1 VPGDLLKTRGA
12 RLYLPAMTRPWDVI
26 GIGATSVD
34 YVYRLPVLP
43 EADGPQAKIRI
54 SSHRI
59 SCGGQTATA
68 LATCAALGL
77 RAKFAGV
84 LGSDENGA
92 RIRAELVRRGI
103 DVTDAVVHDG
113 RNQFAAI
120 LVDERSG
127 ERIVLWSRDE
137 GLALEPDEL
146 STALLA
152 SARIVHVDDVDQEGA
167 IRAARRARTSGAI
180 VTSDIDR
187 VTDRTEELVG
197 AVSIP
202 ILAEHVPPALT
213 GEKDM
218 ERALR
223 KLRRQHDTMLCVTLG
238 RSGAMILDGDTLHHE
253 PAFHVDAVDTTGAG
267 DVFRGAF
274 MHGLLRRESP
284 ENLLRFANAA
294 AAVSCTRAGAIDA
307 VPALAD
313 VSGMLSRNGDTRATT
328 SPMPVPGER
337 R

>member
-1 VPGDLLKTRGA
+1 
-12 RLYLPAMTRPWDVI
+12 MTRPWDVI

-68 LATCAALGL
+68 LATCASLGL

-84 LGSDENGA
+84 LGSDDNGS

-103 DVTDAVVHDG
+103 DVADAMVHDG
-113 RNQFAAI
+113 LNQFAAI
-120 LVDERSG
+120 LVDERTG

-137 GLALEPDEL
+137 GLALRPDEL
-146 STALLA
+146 SADLLA

-167 IRAARRARTSGAI
+167 IRAARRACASGAI

-187 VTDRTEELVG
+187 VTDRTDELVG
-197 AVSIP
+197 AVSVP

-213 GEKDM
+213 GESDM

-223 KLRRQHDTMLCVTLG
+223 KLRTRHSTMICVTLG
-238 RSGAMILDGDTLHHE
+238 RHGSAILDGDRLHHE

-274 MHGLLRRESP
+274 MLGLLRGDAP
-284 ENLLRFANAA
+284 PALLRFANAA

-307 VPALAD
+307 VPCLDD
-313 VSGMLSRNGDTRATT
+313 VTRMLQS
-328 SPMPVPGER
+328 S
-337 R
+337 

>member
-1 VPGDLLKTRGA
+1 
-12 RLYLPAMTRPWDVI
+12 MTRPWDVI

-68 LATCAALGL
+68 LATCASLGL
-77 RAKFAGV
+77 RTKFAGV
-84 LGSDENGA
+84 LGSDENGE

-113 RNQFAAI
+113 LNQFAAI
-120 LVDERSG
+120 LVDERTG

-137 GLALEPDEL
+137 GLALRPNEL
-146 STALLA
+146 AAEMLA
-152 SARIVHVDDVDQEGA
+152 SAHIVHVDDVDQEGA
-167 IRAARRARTSGAI
+167 IQAAARARASGAI

-187 VTDRTEELVG
+187 VTDRTEELVR
-197 AVSIP
+197 AVTIP
-202 ILAEHVPPALT
+202 ILAEHVPPAIT
-213 GEKDM
+213 GESDM

-223 KLRRQHDTMLCVTLG
+223 KLRAPGATFVCVTLG
-238 RSGAMILDGDTLHHE
+238 RSGAMILDGDRLYRE

-267 DVFRGAF
+267 DVFRGAL
-274 MHGLLRRESP
+274 MHGLLRREPPSS
-284 ENLLRFANAA
+284 LLRFANAA
-294 AAVSCTRAGAIDA
+294 AAVSCTRAGAMDA
-307 VPALAD
+307 VPVLDD
-313 VSGMLSRNGDTRATT
+313 VQQMLETRTATPAK
-328 SPMPVPGER
+328 S
-337 R
+337 

>member
-1 VPGDLLKTRGA
+1 
-12 RLYLPAMTRPWDVI
+12 MTRPWDVI

-54 SSHRI
+54 SSHRV

-84 LGSDENGA
+84 LGSDHNGM

-103 DVTDAVVHDG
+103 DVTDAVVHEG
-113 RNQFAAI
+113 LNQFAAI
-120 LVDERSG
+120 LVDERTG

-137 GLALEPDEL
+137 GLALRPDEL
-146 STALLA
+146 SADLLA
-152 SARIVHVDDVDQEGA
+152 SARIVHVDDVDQDGA
-167 IRAARRARTSGAI
+167 IRAAARARASGAI

-197 AVSIP
+197 AVTIP
-202 ILAEHVPPALT
+202 ILAEHVTPALT
-213 GEKDM
+213 GEQDI
-218 ERALR
+218 ERGLR
-223 KLRRQHDTMLCVTLG
+223 KLRARHTALLCVTLG
-238 RSGAMILDGDTLHHE
+238 KHGAVILDGDVFHHE
-253 PAFHVDAVDTTGAG
+253 AAFPVDAVDTTGAG

-274 MHGLLRRESP
+274 IHGLLRGERPDS
-284 ENLLRFANAA
+284 LLRFANAA

-307 VPALAD
+307 VPNLDAVTEMMQA
-313 VSGMLSRNGDTRATT
+313 V
-328 SPMPVPGER
+328 
-337 R
+337 

>member
-1 VPGDLLKTRGA
+1 
-12 RLYLPAMTRPWDVI
+12 MTRPWDVI

-84 LGSDENGA
+84 LGSDENGV
-92 RIRAELVRRGI
+92 RIHAELARLGI
-103 DVTDAVVHDG
+103 DVSDAMVHEAK
-113 RNQFAAI
+113 NQFAAI
-120 LVDERSG
+120 LVDERTG
-127 ERIVLWSRDE
+127 ERIVLWSRDD
-137 GLALEPDEL
+137 GLALRPNEL
-146 STALLA
+146 SPELLA
-152 SARIVHVDDVDQEGA
+152 SARVVHVDDVDQEGA
-167 IRAARRARTSGAI
+167 IRAAERARASGAI

-187 VTDRTEELVG
+187 VTERTEEFVG

-223 KLRRQHDTMLCVTLG
+223 KLRTRHSTMLCVTLG
-238 RSGAMILDGDTLHHE
+238 RAGAMILEGDTIHFE
-253 PAFHVDAVDTTGAG
+253 PAFHVNAVDTTGAG
-267 DVFRGAF
+267 DVWRGAF
-274 MHGLLRRESP
+274 IHGLLRHEQP
-284 ENLLRFANAA
+284 KAILRFANAA

-313 VSGMLSRNGDTRATT
+313 VDDMLQLA
-328 SPMPVPGER
+328 
-337 R
+337 

>member
-1 VPGDLLKTRGA
+1 M
-12 RLYLPAMTRPWDVI
+12 PAWDVI

-103 DVTDAVVHDG
+103 DVSDAVVHEG

-120 LVDERSG
+120 LVDERTG

-137 GLALEPDEL
+137 GMALRPDEL
-146 STALLA
+146 SPDLLA

-167 IRAARRARTSGAI
+167 IRAARRARDFGAI

-213 GEKDM
+213 GEADV

-223 KLRRQHDTMLCVTLG
+223 KLLRRHESMLSMMCVTLG
-238 RSGAMILDGDTLHHE
+238 RHGAAILDGDVFHHE
-253 PAFHVDAVDTTGAG
+253 PAFHVEAVDTTGAG

-274 MHGLLRRESP
+274 MRGLLRGERLGD
-284 ENLLRFANAA
+284 LLRFANAA

-307 VPALAD
+307 VPALED
-313 VSGMLSRNGDTRATT
+313 VATMMQP
-328 SPMPVPGER
+328 S
-337 R
+337 

>member
-1 VPGDLLKTRGA
+1 
-12 RLYLPAMTRPWDVI
+12 MTRPWDVI

-34 YVYRLPVLP
+34 YVYRLPLLP

-68 LATCAALGL
+68 LATCATLGL

-84 LGSDENGA
+84 LGSDENGS

-103 DVTDAVVHDG
+103 DVSDAVVHEG

-120 LVDERSG
+120 LVDERTG

-137 GLALEPDEL
+137 GLALRPNEL
-146 STALLA
+146 SPELLA

-167 IRAARRARTSGAI
+167 IRAAERARASGAI

-187 VTDRTEELVG
+187 VTDRTDELVG

-213 GEKDM
+213 GEADM

-223 KLRRQHDTMLCVTLG
+223 KLRTRHATMLCVTLG
-238 RSGAMILDGDTLHHE
+238 KAGAMILDGDEIHLE
-253 PAFHVDAVDTTGAG
+253 PAFHVNAVDTTGAG

-274 MHGLLRRESP
+274 IHGLLHHEKPTSI
-284 ENLLRFANAA
+284 LRFANAA

-313 VSGMLSRNGDTRATT
+313 VEDMLQMA
-328 SPMPVPGER
+328 
-337 R
+337 

>member
-1 VPGDLLKTRGA
+1 
-12 RLYLPAMTRPWDVI
+12 MTGLTGLTGITGTAGTTLPWDVI

-54 SSHRI
+54 TSYRI

-84 LGSDENGA
+84 LGSDDNGA
-92 RIRAELVRRGI
+92 RIRAELLRRGI
-103 DVTDAVVHDG
+103 DVTDAIVHEG
-113 RNQFAAI
+113 LNQFAAI
-120 LVDERSG
+120 LVDERTG

-137 GLALEPDEL
+137 GLALRPDEL
-146 STALLA
+146 SPALLA
-152 SARIVHVDDVDQEGA
+152 SARVVHVDDVDQEGA
-167 IRAARRARTSGAI
+167 IRAATRARASGAI

-213 GEKDM
+213 GEPDV
-218 ERALR
+218 ERGLR
-223 KLRRQHDTMLCVTLG
+223 KLRTRHSMALCVTLG
-238 RSGAMILDGDTLHHE
+238 RNGAVILDGDKFHHE
-253 PAFHVDAVDTTGAG
+253 PAFPVEAIDTTGAG

-274 MHGLLRRESP
+274 IRGLLRGESP
-284 ENLLRFANAA
+284 KALLRFANAA

-307 VPALAD
+307 VPALED
-313 VSGMLSRNGDTRATT
+313 VAHMLE
-328 SPMPVPGER
+328 SP
-337 R
+337 

>member
-1 VPGDLLKTRGA
+1 
-12 RLYLPAMTRPWDVI
+12 MTRTWDVI

-84 LGSDENGA
+84 LGSDENGG
-92 RIRAELVRRGI
+92 RIHAELARLGI
-103 DVTDAVVHDG
+103 DVSDAMVHEAK
-113 RNQFAAI
+113 NQFAAI
-120 LVDERSG
+120 LVDERTG
-127 ERIVLWSRDE
+127 ERIVLWSRDD
-137 GLALEPDEL
+137 GLALRPNEL
-146 STALLA
+146 SPELLA
-152 SARIVHVDDVDQEGA
+152 SARVVHVDDVDQEGA
-167 IRAARRARTSGAI
+167 IRAAERARASGAI

-187 VTDRTEELVG
+187 VTERTEEFVG

-223 KLRRQHDTMLCVTLG
+223 KLRTRHSTMLCVTLG
-238 RSGAMILDGDTLHHE
+238 RAGAMILEGDTIHFE
-253 PAFHVDAVDTTGAG
+253 PAFHVNAVDTTGAG
-267 DVFRGAF
+267 DVWRGAF
-274 MHGLLRRESP
+274 IHGLLRHEQPKSI
-284 ENLLRFANAA
+284 LRFANAA

-313 VSGMLSRNGDTRATT
+313 VEEMLQLA
-328 SPMPVPGER
+328 
-337 R
+337 

>member
-1 VPGDLLKTRGA
+1 
-12 RLYLPAMTRPWDVI
+12 MTLPWDVI

-43 EADGPQAKIRI
+43 EADGPYAKIRI
-54 SSHRI
+54 SSHKV

-77 RAKFAGV
+77 RSKFAGI
-84 LGSDENGA
+84 LGSDENGR
-92 RIRAELVRRGI
+92 RIRAEMVRRGI
-103 DVTDAVVHDG
+103 DVADAHVHDG
-113 RNQFAAI
+113 LNQFAAI
-120 LVDERSG
+120 LVDERTG

-137 GLALEPDEL
+137 GLSLRPDEL
-146 STALLA
+146 APELLA

-167 IRAARRARTSGAI
+167 IRAALRARQSGAI

-187 VTDRTEELVG
+187 VTDRTEEFVG
-197 AVSIP
+197 AVTIP

-213 GEKDM
+213 GEADM

-223 KLRRQHDTMLCVTLG
+223 KLRTRDATMLCVTLG
-238 RSGAMILDGDTLHHE
+238 RHGAMILDRDEVYHE
-253 PAFHVDAVDTTGAG
+253 PAFTVDAVDTTGAG

-274 MHGLLRRESP
+274 MYGLLRGEPPRS
-284 ENLLRFANAA
+284 LLRFANAA

-307 VPALAD
+307 VPMLDEVARMLEARTLD
-313 VSGMLSRNGDTRATT
+313 V
-328 SPMPVPGER
+328 
-337 R
+337 

>member
-1 VPGDLLKTRGA
+1 MIAQTSDQLAPGTREVEPDS
-12 RLYLPAMTRPWDVI
+12 YTPSCMTPPWDVI

-43 EADGPQAKIRI
+43 EADGPRAKIRI
-54 SSHRI
+54 SSHRV

-68 LATCAALGL
+68 LATCASLGL

-84 LGSDENGA
+84 LGSDQNGM

-103 DVTDAVVHDG
+103 DVSEAVVHEG
-113 RNQFAAI
+113 LNQFAAI
-120 LVDERSG
+120 LVDERTG

-137 GLALEPDEL
+137 GLALQPDEI
-146 STALLA
+146 SPDLLA
-152 SARIVHVDDVDQEGA
+152 SARVVHVDDVDQEAA
-167 IRAARRARTSGAI
+167 IRCAARARISGAI

-213 GEKDM
+213 GEKDI
-218 ERALR
+218 ERGLR
-223 KLRRQHDTMLCVTLG
+223 KLRARHSSLLCVTLG
-238 RSGAMILDGDTLHHE
+238 RSGAVILEGDRFYHE
-253 PAFHVDAVDTTGAG
+253 PAFPVEAVDTTGAG

-274 MHGLLRRESP
+274 IHGLLRGERPGE
-284 ENLLRFANAA
+284 LLRFANAA
-294 AAVSCTRAGAIDA
+294 AAVSCMRAGAIDA
-307 VPALAD
+307 VPSLED
-313 VSGMLSRNGDTRATT
+313 VTRLLQT
-328 SPMPVPGER
+328 V
-337 R
+337 

>member
-1 VPGDLLKTRGA
+1 
-12 RLYLPAMTRPWDVI
+12 MTRPWDVI

-68 LATCAALGL
+68 LATCASLGL

-84 LGSDENGA
+84 LGSDENGL

-103 DVTDAVVHDG
+103 DVQDAVVHQG

-120 LVDERSG
+120 LVDERTG

-137 GLALEPDEL
+137 GLALRPDEL
-146 STALLA
+146 PAELLA
-152 SARIVHVDDVDQEGA
+152 SAHIVHVDDVDQEGA
-167 IRAARRARTSGAI
+167 IRAAERARASGAM

-187 VTDRTEELVG
+187 VTDRTEELVR
-197 AVSIP
+197 AVTIP
-202 ILAEHVPPALT
+202 ILAEHVPPAIT
-213 GEKDM
+213 GESDM

-223 KLRRQHDTMLCVTLG
+223 KLRTPGATFVCVTLG
-238 RSGAMILDGDTLHHE
+238 RAGAMILDGDRLYRE

-267 DVFRGAF
+267 DVFRGAL
-274 MHGLLRRESP
+274 MHGLLRREPPAS
-284 ENLLRFANAA
+284 LLRFANAA
-294 AAVSCTRAGAIDA
+294 AAVSCTRAGAMDA
-307 VPALAD
+307 VPALDD
-313 VSGMLSRNGDTRATT
+313 VQRMLETRTATPAT
-328 SPMPVPGER
+328 S
-337 R
+337 

>member
-1 VPGDLLKTRGA
+1 
-12 RLYLPAMTRPWDVI
+12 MTRPWDVI

-54 SSHRI
+54 SSHRV

-84 LGSDENGA
+84 LGSDQNGM

-103 DVTDAVVHDG
+103 DVTDAVVHEG
-113 RNQFAAI
+113 LNQFAAI
-120 LVDERSG
+120 LVDERTG

-137 GLALEPDEL
+137 GLALRPDEL
-146 STALLA
+146 SSELLA
-152 SARIVHVDDVDQEGA
+152 SARIVHVDDVDQDGA
-167 IRAARRARTSGAI
+167 IRAAARARTSGAI

-202 ILAEHVPPALT
+202 VLAEHVPPALT
-213 GEKDM
+213 GEKDI
-218 ERALR
+218 ERGLR
-223 KLRRQHDTMLCVTLG
+223 KLRTRHSTMLCVTLG
-238 RSGAMILDGDTLHHE
+238 RSGSVILNGDEFHHA
-253 PAFHVDAVDTTGAG
+253 PAFPVDAVDTTGAG

-274 MHGLLRRESP
+274 IYGLLRGEGP
-284 ENLLRFANAA
+284 DALLRFANAA

-307 VPALAD
+307 VPALDAVTD
-313 VSGMLSRNGDTRATT
+313 MLQAVGVKTNEAKL
-328 SPMPVPGER
+328 
-337 R
+337 

>member
-1 VPGDLLKTRGA
+1 MG
-12 RLYLPAMTRPWDVI
+12 RPWDVI

-34 YVYRLPVLP
+34 YVYRLPLLP

-84 LGSDENGA
+84 LGSDDNGD
-92 RIRAELVRRGI
+92 RIRDEMIRRGI
-103 DVTDAVVHDG
+103 DVADATVHQG
-113 RNQFAAI
+113 LNQFAAI
-120 LVDERSG
+120 LVDERTG

-137 GLALEPDEL
+137 GLALRPDEL

-152 SARIVHVDDVDQEGA
+152 SAHIVHVDDVDQEGA
-167 IRAARRARTSGAI
+167 IRAASRAAATGAI

-187 VTDRTEELVG
+187 VTDRTEELVR
-197 AVSIP
+197 AVTIP
-202 ILAEHVPPALT
+202 ILAEHVPPAIT
-213 GEKDM
+213 GETDM

-223 KLRRQHDTMLCVTLG
+223 KLRAPNATMVCVTLG
-238 RSGAMILDGDTLHHE
+238 RSGAMILDGDVLHHE

-274 MHGLLRRESP
+274 MRGLLRGEAP
-284 ENLLRFANAA
+284 TGLLRFANAA
-294 AAVSCTRAGAIDA
+294 AAVSCTRAGAMDA
-307 VPALAD
+307 VPALDD
-313 VSGMLSRNGDTRATT
+313 VQRMLDGSRASHAATP
-328 SPMPVPGER
+328 SRP
-337 R
+337 

>member
-1 VPGDLLKTRGA
+1 MSA
-12 RLYLPAMTRPWDVI
+12 PWDVI

-54 SSHRI
+54 SSHRV

-77 RAKFAGV
+77 RSKFAGV

-92 RIRAELVRRGI
+92 RIRAELERRGI
-103 DVTDAVVHDG
+103 DVADAHVHAG
-113 RNQFAAI
+113 LNQFAAI
-120 LVDERSG
+120 LVDERTG

-137 GLALEPDEL
+137 GMALAPGEL
-146 STALLA
+146 SVELLA
-152 SARIVHVDDVDQEGA
+152 SSRVVHVDDVDQEGA
-167 IRAARRARTSGAI
+167 IGAARRARASGAI

-187 VTDRTEELVG
+187 VTDRTEELVA
-197 AVSIP
+197 AVTIP

-213 GEKDM
+213 GEADM

-223 KLRRQHDTMLCVTLG
+223 KLRTRHATMLCVTLG
-238 RSGAMILDGDTLHHE
+238 RGGSMILDGDTLHRE
-253 PAFHVDAVDTTGAG
+253 PAFTVDAVDTTGAG

-274 MHGLLRRESP
+274 IYGLLRGEPPTS
-284 ENLLRFANAA
+284 LLTFANAA

-307 VPALAD
+307 VPTLVD
-313 VSGMLSRNGDTRATT
+313 VRGMMGKNRQSAVGGR
-328 SPMPVPGER
+328 
-337 R
+337 

>member
-1 VPGDLLKTRGA
+1 MS
-12 RLYLPAMTRPWDVI
+12 RLWDVI

-34 YVYRLPVLP
+34 YVYRLPLLP

-84 LGSDENGA
+84 LGSDDNGS

-103 DVTDAVVHDG
+103 DVGDAVVHEG

-120 LVDERSG
+120 LVDERTG

-137 GLALEPDEL
+137 GLALRPDEL
-146 STALLA
+146 SPALLA
-152 SARIVHVDDVDQEGA
+152 SAHIVHVDDVDQEGA
-167 IRAARRARTSGAI
+167 VRAALRARASGAI

-213 GEKDM
+213 GESDM
-218 ERALR
+218 ERGLR
-223 KLRRQHDTMLCVTLG
+223 KLRTRHTTMLCVTLG
-238 RSGAMILDGDTLHHE
+238 RGGAMILDGDELHHE
-253 PAFHVDAVDTTGAG
+253 PAFHVNAVDTTGAG

-274 MHGLLRRESP
+274 MHGLLRGHDP
-284 ENLLRFANAA
+284 KTLLRFANAA
-294 AAVSCTRAGAIDA
+294 AAVSCTRAGAMDA
-307 VPALAD
+307 VPAFDD
-313 VSGMLSRNGDTRATT
+313 VARMLQA
-328 SPMPVPGER
+328 V
-337 R
+337 